1 MANKQPSKNDKKHR
15 KLTKSPQVSCD
26 MSMLSSSSPIHSGF
40 SLSSFPSPKYIAYPS
55 SLPNHLNDESLKK
68 NFEYSRADLSL
79 TSPDNSS
86 SSSAIPITPTS
97 AYTTI
102 PSPKRSDEPNTT
114 FQRYTNL
121 SVKNH
126 PEPHRT
132 NSDHIHRPANER
144 DLTINTRVQ
153 HQQYEPV
160 DQQTNFLYL
169 TNQMTIPTCCLKNS
183 QQSSTTTTTND
194 GIKTSPSSS
203 TVFND
208 HLRQLKQLFQSSN
221 SNSQNANKNQLN
233 SSGNENSCSLNNNQ
247 KTPFSTTTK
256 EHLPNENINHTN
268 PFIFGNIF
276 KSSNDKS
283 TTTENT
289 GQTSSSIST
298 SNTNPFL
305 SENIKRDEF
314 LKATM
319 KVHILLHIN
328 VQLYVLLLLCVCV
341 CYYITHIERHFY
353 YLIITNIR
361 THFCRFVW
369 WCHPRLI
376 NYCR

>member
-40 SLSSFPSPKYIAYPS
+40 SISSFPSPKYIAYPS
-55 SLPNHLNDESLKK
+55 SLPNHYNDESLKK
-68 NFEYSRADLSL
+68 NFEYSRTDLSL
-79 TSPDNSS
+79 TSLENASS
-86 SSSAIPITPTS
+86 TAVPITPTT
-97 AYTTI
+97 AYPTI
-102 PSPKRSDEPNTT
+102 PSPKRNDEPSK

-121 SVKNH
+121 SVKN
-126 PEPHRT
+126 PEQ
-132 NSDHIHRPANER
+132 HRPNAENIHKPVNER
-144 DLTINTRVQ
+144 ELSINTRVQ
-153 HQQYEPV
+153 HQQYEQPM

-183 QQSSTTTTTND
+183 QQSSTTSNTSND

-203 TVFND
+203 TIFND

-221 SNSQNANKNQLN
+221 SNSQNVNKNPLN
-233 SSGNENSCSLNNNQ
+233 SFGNETSSSNITTNNQ

-256 EHLPNENINHTN
+256 EHFINESINHTN

-283 TTTENT
+283 TTTGNT

-319 KVHILLHIN
+319 KVCSMA
-328 VQLYVLLLLCVCV
+328 Q
-341 CYYITHIERHFY
+341 
-353 YLIITNIR
+353 NI
-361 THFCRFVW
+361 
-369 WCHPRLI
+369 
-376 NYCR
+376 

>member
-26 MSMLSSSSPIHSGF
+26 MSMLSSSSPIHSGY
-40 SLSSFPSPKYIAYPS
+40 SISSFPPPKYIAYPS
-55 SLPNHLNDESLKK
+55 SLPNHYNDESLKK
-68 NFEYSRADLSL
+68 NFEYSRTDLSL
-79 TSPDNSS
+79 TSPENT
-86 SSSAIPITPTS
+86 SSAANPITPTA

-102 PSPKRSDEPNTT
+102 PSPKRNDEPSI

-121 SVKNH
+121 SVKN
-126 PEPHRT
+126 PEQHRT
-132 NSDHIHRPANER
+132 NSENIHRPMNESV
-144 DLTINTRVQ
+144 NTRVQ
-153 HQQYEPV
+153 HQQYEQPM

-183 QQSSTTTTTND
+183 QQSSTTSND

-221 SNSQNANKNQLN
+221 SNSQNVNKNSLH
-233 SSGNENSCSLNNNQ
+233 SFGNETSSSTNNQ

-256 EHLPNENINHTN
+256 EHLTNENINHTN

-283 TTTENT
+283 TTTGGNL

-319 KVHILLHIN
+319 KVYLYIHIKS
-328 VQLYVLLLLCVCV
+328 Y
-341 CYYITHIERHFY
+341 TF
-353 YLIITNIR
+353 NI
-361 THFCRFVW
+361 
-369 WCHPRLI
+369 
-376 NYCR
+376 

>member
-40 SLSSFPSPKYIAYPS
+40 SVPSFPSPKYIAYPS
-55 SLPNHLNDESLKK
+55 SLPNHYNDESLKK
-68 NFEYSRADLSL
+68 NFEYSRTDLSL
-79 TSPDNSS
+79 TSLENTSTT
-86 SSSAIPITPTS
+86 AIPITPTA

-102 PSPKRSDEPNTT
+102 PSPKRNDESST

-121 SVKNH
+121 SFKN
-126 PEPHRT
+126 PEQHRT
-132 NSDHIHRPANER
+132 NAENIHRPVNER
-144 DLTINTRVQ
+144 ELSINTRVQ
-153 HQQYEPV
+153 HQQYEPM

-183 QQSSTTTTTND
+183 QQSSTTTATSND

-208 HLRQLKQLFQSSN
+208 HLRQLKQLFQSGS
-221 SNSQNANKNQLN
+221 SNSQNVDKNPLN
-233 SSGNENSCSLNNNQ
+233 SFGSETSCSSNNNQ
-247 KTPFSTTTK
+247 KTPFSTTAK

-283 TTTENT
+283 TTTGNP

-305 SENIKRDEF
+305 SENTKRDEF

-319 KVHILLHIN
+319 KV
-328 VQLYVLLLLCVCV
+328 C
-341 CYYITHIERHFY
+341 ITCTQITAHF
-353 YLIITNIR
+353 
-361 THFCRFVW
+361 
-369 WCHPRLI
+369 
-376 NYCR
+376 

>member
-26 MSMLSSSSPIHSGF
+26 MSMLSSSPVHSGF
-40 SLSSFPSPKYIAYPS
+40 SISSFPSPKYIAYPS
-55 SLPNHLNDESLKK
+55 SLPNHYNDESLKK
-68 NFEYSRADLSL
+68 NFEYSRTDLSL
-79 TSPDNSS
+79 TSPEDLSS
-86 SSSAIPITPTS
+86 TAIPFTPTT

-102 PSPKRSDEPNTT
+102 PSPKRNDEPSK

-121 SVKNH
+121 SVKN
-126 PEPHRT
+126 PEQHRT
-132 NSDHIHRPANER
+132 TAEHHKPVNER
-144 DLTINTRVQ
+144 DSSINTRVQ
-153 HQQYEPV
+153 HQQYEQPM

-183 QQSSTTTTTND
+183 QLSSTTSND
-194 GIKTSPSSS
+194 GMKTSPSSS

-208 HLRQLKQLFQSSN
+208 HLRQLKQLFQLSN
-221 SNSQNANKNQLN
+221 SSSQIVNKNPLN
-233 SSGNENSCSLNNNQ
+233 SFGTDNSCIATINNQ
-247 KTPFSTTTK
+247 KAPFSTTAK
-256 EHLPNENINHTN
+256 EHLTNENINHTN

-276 KSSNDKS
+276 KSSGNDKS
-283 TTTENT
+283 TTTTTTTTQAGNP

-319 KVHILLHIN
+319 KVTFYIHILA
-328 VQLYVLLLLCVCV
+328 V
-341 CYYITHIERHFY
+341 HF
-353 YLIITNIR
+353 
-361 THFCRFVW
+361 
-369 WCHPRLI
+369 
-376 NYCR
+376 

>member
-40 SLSSFPSPKYIAYPS
+40 SISSFPSPKYIAYPS
-55 SLPNHLNDESLKK
+55 SLPNHYNDESLKK
-68 NFEYSRADLSL
+68 NFEYSRTDLSL
-79 TSPDNSS
+79 TSLENTSS
-86 SSSAIPITPTS
+86 TAIPITPS
-97 AYTTI
+97 ANYTPI
-102 PSPKRSDEPNTT
+102 PSQRNDETSI
-114 FQRYTNL
+114 FQRYTSL
-121 SVKNH
+121 SGKS
-126 PEPHRT
+126 PEQHRT
-132 NSDHIHRPANER
+132 NSENIHKQTNESV
-144 DLTINTRVQ
+144 LSINTRVQ
-153 HQQYEPV
+153 HQQYEPM

-183 QQSSTTTTTND
+183 QQSSTTSND

-221 SNSQNANKNQLN
+221 SNSQNVNKNPMNSFGSEN
-233 SSGNENSCSLNNNQ
+233 SSSTSNNQ

-256 EHLPNENINHTN
+256 EHLTNENENINHTN

-283 TTTENT
+283 TTTGNL

-319 KVHILLHIN
+319 KV
-328 VQLYVLLLLCVCV
+328 
-341 CYYITHIERHFY
+341 
-353 YLIITNIR
+353 
-361 THFCRFVW
+361 
-369 WCHPRLI
+369 
-376 NYCR
+376 